1 MTDVDER
8 DLRSAFEELKAPP
21 STANYAER
29 ARRESAPARP
39 LAHRWRVGLTSL
51 AAVSAAAVVFAGGY
65 AVLHFHGG
73 GASSSLSTTA
83 GGTGTSG
90 GTALRPNAA
99 GASPGPAAPTI
110 SRAQAIAEVTNGS
123 GASNITGVAARLTS
137 FAEYQRIGSTAAL
150 PHGAT
155 QRLTPVAGT
164 SAAPVG
170 AQGDSSAGAQLVWVV
185 TVQGRLLP
193 NATTQ
198 QPYDWVVEAIDAA
211 TGQPIASYA
220 GVGSWP
226 PAGFLSLRDL
236 GRP

>member
-65 AVLHFHGG
+65 AVLHFHLGG
-73 GASSSLSTTA
+73 GAASSLSTTA
-83 GGTGTSG
+83 R
-90 GTALRPNAA
+90 GTALQPNAA

-150 PHGAT
+150 PHGAA

-170 AQGDSSAGAQLVWVV
+170 AQGDGSAGAQLVWVV

-226 PAGFLSLRDL
+226 PAGFSSLGDL
-236 GRP
+236 GGP

>member
-51 AAVSAAAVVFAGGY
+51 TAVSAAAVVFAGGD

-90 GTALRPNAA
+90 GTALRPT
-99 GASPGPAAPTI
+99 APTI
-110 SRAQAIAEVTNGS
+110 SRSQAIAEVTNGS

-150 PHGAT
+150 PHGAA

-226 PAGFLSLRDL
+226 PAGFSSLADL
-236 GRP
+236 GGP

>member
-39 LAHRWRVGLTSL
+39 LAHRWRMGLTSL
-51 AAVSAAAVVFAGGY
+51 AAVSAAAVVFVGGY
-65 AVLHFHGG
+65 AVLHFHLGG
-73 GASSSLSTTA
+73 GAASSLSTTA
-83 GGTGTSG
+83 GGT
-90 GTALRPNAA
+90 ALHPNAA

-150 PHGAT
+150 PHGAA

-226 PAGFLSLRDL
+226 PAGFSSLGDL
-236 GRP
+236 GGP